1 MNGTNL
7 EALFIGRWDQK
18 LLRDSSGRVF
28 LDVNPTAFQAI
39 VDWLNALVISSE
51 DERRTVMPTVNA
63 EYKHLLEHQME
74 LFVKGDNK
82 SKNLVDSFKPAN
94 HVRTTDEEDGSVLTE
109 LVDAI
114 KEKWMTLQEVEAD
127 LLSLEEIFHN
137 EEQFIGTLVGGT
149 SETSDIVTLNVSGTI
164 MATQRA
170 TLQVIKESVLAQQFD
185 NTKWTEQSN
194 RPNVKTWTISMGEE
208 YRRRPR

>member
-1 MNGTNL
+1 
-7 EALFIGRWDQK
+7 
-18 LLRDSSGRVF
+18 
-28 LDVNPTAFQAI
+28 
-39 VDWLNALVISSE
+39 
-51 DERRTVMPTVNA
+51 MPTVNA

-137 EEQFIGTLVGGT
+137 EEQFIDTLVGGT

-170 TLQVIKESVLAQQFD
+170 TLQVIKESVLAQPFD
-185 NTKWTEQSN
+185 NTKWTKQSN
-194 RPNVKTWTISMGEE
+194 RPNVKTWTYETYLNG
-208 YRRRPR
+208 